1 MNASATKSAGS
12 VEVARVLEASEEE
25 KAEWARRYIESGL
38 SLRQFSARHGMG
50 RMALWR
56 WVNKASDKTVM
67 AVDSPGPAFTE
78 IKLAPMAEPVP
89 WVAELSMADG
99 RVLRLG
105 KEVPAAMLEQLLGV
119 IC

>member
-1 MNASATKSAGS
+1 MR
-12 VEVARVLEASEEE
+12 E
-25 KAEWARRYIESGL
+25 
-38 SLRQFSARHGMG
+38 FSARHGLG
-50 RMALWR
+50 RMSLWR

-78 IKLAPMAEPVP
+78 IKLAPMAEREQ

-99 RVLRLG
+99 RVLRVG

>member
-1 MNASATKSAGS
+1 MNESSEAASS
-12 VEVARVLEASEEE
+12 VEVAKVMAASEEE
-25 KAEWARRYIESGL
+25 KGQWVRRYIESGL
-38 SLRQFSARHGMG
+38 SLREFSARHGMG

-56 WVNKASDKTVM
+56 WVNRANPKTGM
-67 AVDSPGPAFTE
+67 AEGCPGPAFTE
-78 IKLAPMAEPVP
+78 IKLAPVAEQEP
-89 WVAELSMADG
+89 WVAELSLGDG